1 MHMEDLLELAD
12 AMGLRVLRRDLG
24 RRNGEVHSSGLIIIN
39 PHRNYG
45 AQRETLAHE
54 IGHAAHGHDW
64 TADRHDR
71 AVDERAADTY
81 AARLLISPAEY
92 ALAERICGPH
102 DRALARELNVSVR
115 LVELWRDAYRAER
128 LAEGRH
134 LYAV

>member
-1 MHMEDLLELAD
+1 MHMEDLLAHAH

-39 PHRNYG
+39 PNRNYG

-54 IGHAAHGHDW
+54 IGHAVHGHDW
-64 TADRHDR
+64 TAARHDR
-71 AVDERAADTY
+71 DVDERAADTY

-92 ALAERICGPH
+92 AIAERICGPH
-102 DRALARELNVSVR
+102 DHALARELNVSVR

-128 LAEGRH
+128 LQQTRR